1 MSKQVTF
8 NVSTLFAA
16 TMAAVNVHDADATAA
31 IAAGASTLNRA
42 SLEDCVV
49 AFITGETSERASRA
63 GKLAA
68 SERAA
73 ALLSAKGIDTSDVN
87 AVRDVLWPIYWL
99 KAGGKGKPVKGE
111 GEEALAFYNRHFQ
124 AARRM
129 AQAIAGVN
137 AGEAATVR
145 VPREAMEL
153 AMQMITY
160 DAKVIAEALKRAR
173 KAAKKAK

>member
-1 MSKQVTF
+1 MAKQVTF

-16 TMAAVNVHDADATAA
+16 TMAAVNNTDADATAA

-68 SERAA
+68 TARAA
-73 ALLSAKGIDTSDVN
+73 TLLDAKGIDTSDVN

-99 KAGGKGKPVKGE
+99 KAGGKGQPVKGE

-129 AQAIAGVN
+129 AQAVAGVN
-137 AGEAATVR
+137 APEAATVR
-145 VPREAMEL
+145 VPREAQDL
-153 AMQMITY
+153 ANLLAVF
-160 DAKVIAEALKRAR
+160 DAKVVAEAMKRAR